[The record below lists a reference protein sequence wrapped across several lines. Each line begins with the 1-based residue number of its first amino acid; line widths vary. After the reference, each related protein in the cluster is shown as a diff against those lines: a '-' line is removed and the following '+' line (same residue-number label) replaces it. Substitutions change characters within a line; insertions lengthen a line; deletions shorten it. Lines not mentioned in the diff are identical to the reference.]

1 MTKDL
6 RIALA
11 VIAGSDAI
19 EEGIGRMFKSV
30 EHKVDGVYVAYTAS
44 ENGLDDDVFD
54 QIFDLMD
61 PEIFRYGTV
70 SPAGWHDDF
79 ARARQYSFD
88 LVRRAIEREDTD
100 YDFIFWMDCDDV
112 LPAEVDLRAAC
123 QEMIEARA
131 HVGFMQYQ
139 YHYDVDRDVLLSSHF
154 KERLFRAD
162 VDWQWEYPIHE
173 NCRGPMGTRM
183 MKLGESYTVR
193 HLRGEVKP
201 KRERNRRIVKDW
213 FEREGE
219 HEPRAVMYMAHETFA
234 LAEETESLDAM
245 HLLGVA
251 LKLYQ
256 QFIASSPAGDDAYAC
271 NRQVAEIL
279 RTLGRYDDAINI
291 DMQGVKMEPTWPQSY
306 VGIAETHHA
315 MEDWENALVWARMA
329 RNINKLPVTLHA
341 VEHLAGEYKPFMI
354 EGDCYMRLGRLE
366 EAVAVFE
373 DAVEIYDDEFTC
385 VRCAEAIE
393 AFRAAEREVGPAT
406 ANRREEMWGSRPNKS
421 VAFFV
426 PPSIEDWN
434 PSLLKEGGLG
444 GTETCVIQLA
454 ENLAA
459 RGWRVAIFGSPG
471 YWENVESRREEWG
484 EGSIEWYRAGAFHP
498 DEPFTVFVALRDPQ
512 ILDAPIKAKKKI
524 LWLHDV
530 SIGDSRYGE
539 FGDRFSKVDC
549 IVCPSVFHIEHI
561 GRVYKGHMNPWT
573 AENHVVLNAFDHRW
587 FDHNIANTIHD
598 RDPYRV
604 VYASSPDRGLPR
616 LLDLWPAIA
625 SAVPAAS
632 LHIYYG
638 WDSIDAIIEKGLPTA
653 PMLAH
658 FKKVTEATIDRLVE
672 AGHKIVWHGRVNQD
686 VLGEDF
692 KKSGIL
698 AYPANFME
706 TFGLVFAQA
715 MMAGMVP
722 VVPKLGFLSDLV
734 GDVGIVVPGSPDSM
748 EFGDRFVKAVAHA
761 AEPPIVVREQLQDR
775 VQGLNWE
782 NTTDA
787 WERVFGANVGASS

>member
-1 MTKDL
+1 M
-6 RIALA
+6 
-11 VIAGSDAI
+11 DAI
-19 EEGIGRMFKSV
+19 
-30 EHKVDGVYVAYTAS
+30 
-44 ENGLDDDVFD
+44 
-54 QIFDLMD
+54 
-61 PEIFRYGTV
+61 
-70 SPAGWHDDF
+70 
-79 ARARQYSFD
+79 
-88 LVRRAIEREDTD
+88 
-100 YDFIFWMDCDDV
+100 
-112 LPAEVDLRAAC
+112 
-123 QEMIEARA
+123 
-131 HVGFMQYQ
+131 
-139 YHYDVDRDVLLSSHF
+139 
-154 KERLFRAD
+154 
-162 VDWQWEYPIHE
+162 
-173 NCRGPMGTRM
+173 
-183 MKLGESYTVR
+183 
-193 HLRGEVKP
+193 
-201 KRERNRRIVKDW
+201 
-213 FEREGE
+213 
-219 HEPRAVMYMAHETFA
+219 
-234 LAEETESLDAM
+234 
-245 HLLGVA
+245 HLLGAA

-329 RNINKLPVTLHA
+329 RNINKLPATLHA
-341 VEHLAGEYKPFMI
+341 VEHLAGEYKPLMI
-354 EGDCYMRLGRLE
+354 EGDCYTRLGRLE
-366 EAVAVFE
+366 EAVVAYEQAVPL
-373 DAVEIYDDEFTC
+373 YDDEFTC
-385 VRCAEAIE
+385 RRYAEALE
-393 AFRAAEREVGPAT
+393 AVRNPGHEVGPAT
-406 ANRREEMWGSRPNKS
+406 ANRREEMWGSRPDKS

-459 RGWRVAIFGSPG
+459 RGWRVVIFGSPG
-471 YWENVESRREEWG
+471 YWENVESRRGEWG

-561 GRVYKGHMNPWT
+561 GRVYKGHSDPWT
-573 AENHVVLNAFDHRW
+573 AENHVVLNAFDQRPFACMHPVPGGGPL
-587 FDHNIANTIHD
+587 TVVK
-598 RDPYRV
+598 RDPRRI

-625 SAVPAAS
+625 LAVPNAS

-658 FKKVTEATIDRLVE
+658 FKKVTQATIDRLIA
-672 AGHKIVWHGRVNQD
+672 AGHEIVWHGRVNQQT
-686 VLGEDF
+686 LGEHF
-692 KKSGIL
+692 KKSGVM
-698 AYPANFME
+698 ANPCNFME

-722 VVPKLGFLSDLV
+722 VVPKLGFLPDLV

-775 VQGLNWE
+775 VRELNWK
-782 NTTDA
+782 NSTDA
-787 WERVFGANVGASS
+787 WESVFEINERASS